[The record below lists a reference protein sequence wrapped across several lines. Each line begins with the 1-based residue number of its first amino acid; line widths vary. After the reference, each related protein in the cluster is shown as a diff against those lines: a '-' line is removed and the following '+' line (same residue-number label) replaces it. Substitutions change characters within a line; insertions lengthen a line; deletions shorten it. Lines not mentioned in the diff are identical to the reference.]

1 MKVRV
6 KFTKTGPVKFIGHLD
21 VMRYF
26 QKALRR
32 ADFSMKLTEG
42 FSPHPVMSFAAP
54 LALGDTSECE
64 YMDVELLSVTHS
76 EEMRE
81 ALNAVMADGIE
92 VLSVRMLPEGAKN
105 AMSSTAVIDSIVRF
119 RKGMSPEERHLSGWP
134 DTEAFFQGIAD
145 FLLAEEVAIT
155 KTGKAKRG
163 KTPEP
168 VRKDVKP
175 AIRSW
180 IAEED
185 SLFLSTDVREFYV
198 NPKQIVQAYAA
209 SLGLTLDPL
218 CLTSH
223 RVELYQFGEDG
234 VLTSLE
240 EVGSEF

>member
-32 ADFSMKLTEG
+32 AGFAMKLTEG

-76 EEMRE
+76 DEMLA
-81 ALNAVMADGIE
+81 ALNAVMAEGIE
-92 VLSVRMLPEGAKN
+92 VRSIRMLPEGAKN
-105 AMSSTAVIDSIVRF
+105 AMSSTAVIDSRVMF
-119 RKGMSPEERHLSGWP
+119 RDGMRPYGLPE
-134 DTEAFFQGIAD
+134 DEAFFAGISD
-145 FLLAEEVAIT
+145 FLLEEKVLIT
-155 KTGKAKRG
+155 KPGK
-163 KTPEP
+163 KTRKGPGEP
-168 VRKDVKP
+168 VTVDVKP
-175 AIRSW
+175 GIRNW

-185 SLFLSTDVREFYV
+185 SFFLSADVREFYV

-209 SLGLTLDPL
+209 SLGITMDTL

-223 RVELYQFGEDG
+223 RIELYQAEADG
-234 VLTSLE
+234 SLTSLE
-240 EVGSEF
+240 DVGYDF